1 MLIIIIKGINMA
13 RPRFR
18 RRIGW
23 LPERSYFR
31 PEGNEPFKL
40 MEITLTLDEV
50 EALRLADLMGLYQ
63 EEAAKRMNISRPT
76 FGRILEVAHRKVA
89 DAIINGKAI
98 KIMGGTVEFEVS
110 NMEFGPGGFCVCPK
124 CGFKKPHE
132 AGVPCRDE
140 RCPQC
145 GAVMM
150 RESYFRDLNK
160 DRKKGGE

>member
-1 MLIIIIKGINMA
+1 
-13 RPRFR
+13 
-18 RRIGW
+18 
-23 LPERSYFR
+23 
-31 PEGNEPFKL
+31 
-40 MEITLTLDEV
+40 
-50 EALRLADLMGLYQ
+50 
-63 EEAAKRMNISRPT
+63 MNISRPT
-76 FGRILEVAHRKVA
+76 FGRILEIAHRKVA

-98 KIMGGTVEFEVS
+98 RIMGGTVEFEVS

-132 AGVPCRDE
+132 AGIPCRDE

-160 DRKKGGE
+160 DKEKGGE